1 MKTNIFR
8 ICILFSAI
16 SSAGFSA
23 AGQEEIK
30 GTKQKMEIKL
40 DELGNASIS
49 VTMKLNASQWDMF
62 KRSLGNNTSL
72 LKRQIEKG
80 MPKFF
85 LKDFKYNEDQMER
98 TYTLEM
104 KALAVASVDKAGKWK
119 AELDTKDPDI
129 MKINDQQFKLDANYA
144 VNGGLIEQTQQIY
157 LPAGA
162 KDGKVE
168 KDSFGK
174 AVLTYHTSVGFM
186 NTIITGCGILLVL
199 VGGVLIFLRKRG
211 GGLVKTN

>member
-8 ICILFSAI
+8 ICILFSGI
-16 SSAGFSA
+16 SFAGFSA

-144 VNGGLIEQTQQIY
+144 VNGGLVEQTQQIY

-186 NTIITGCGILLVL
+186 NTIITGFGILLVL